1 MKKNLFRKFLALF
14 LTGTMLAAVGCKDYD
29 DDIDKI
35 NNRVDGLEGQITALN
50 DVDSRLKVVEGV
62 CDKFKNFDPNKDY
75 AVKQDITDKL
85 NAAKTQWLA
94 EVEAKGYL
102 TKATLADALTGL
114 DFNFATQKTIEAMK
128 TALNGY
134 FAGANSGLN
143 DTEKAEVKKQIED
156 YLKGITDLSTSVLGT
171 AMANYLTAYVGADSF
186 GAGVSKEVLSELQKE
201 NSVYKDALYNYVKGY
216 IATTEGQEKVIL
228 QKDLDTAFGT
238 YKANINALWSAVGN
252 LANRIQS
259 MVFVPTNIDGY
270 AHTYLM
276 KLGGK
281 ALNTPYFEL
290 TFRVSPASLAP
301 ELVKSA
307 TFALKSKA
315 VTRAAGP
322 VLGTPTV
329 TNEAEGEIT
338 FVITDTDAAN
348 YVTDNQGPKEAQ
360 AVAIVVKNGEGDVN
374 PGWEADAE
382 GTDVDTSIDF
392 TTSYVMLVAD
402 ADADVD
408 DNFVLVNAEGKEYDA
423 AVDNYELDYTTDDVV
438 TLMSNYTLMYKEE
451 AGEYIAID
459 GEEGAAAKYHWNV
472 VPALVIENTVAKYGN
487 QVDVANDGADW
498 STIMGQA
505 ATVFGKPA
513 GDPLASANKA
523 KAVEVQLKSDKKVA
537 ASIGYKFYL
546 ERKVSVKAGSNSAV
560 QLSGNHGTYKG
571 QVEVVQH
578 SLGDYDFSR
587 SFFWNYTK
595 WAAGKNASDWTGTDA
610 AYTVDYLNLEEVQKL
625 DKEDFNALA
634 ADATAW
640 TIDQTATADALKSVE
655 IYSEKAGGSVVGQ
668 GDIQALAIT
677 IKGYKAGAGKIV
689 ATKEIVTDNDADKI
703 SIKLTIDVQ
712 QPSDLTATI
721 LSTVPYSTT
730 QPQAIMDK
738 DWIKTLYNAN
748 KTELAKY
755 GFDAAA
761 TLQDYIDVLTITT
774 HNCTP
779 GAGLTYDS
787 NADHLIYDVASHMI
801 QTKIKAIDFT
811 KDTSFK
817 TNSTGANQGLRNA
830 DAPFGIKITGTCA
843 ITKSADASL
852 EQQWQFG
859 EKAQGPNPT
868 DNGDAFAVAAVELL
882 NYYNAKAVSADKK
895 VVFALVTEGKSNEE
909 KAEIAK
915 ASISSDNKLDWG
927 TCNLTS
933 LDLTASLVSQDG
945 SSTYDV
951 QSFTVD
957 LKTPIYVTAIAMR
970 PAAEVDQTLT
980 AGGVQ
985 TINLI
990 SMLTWKDIFDNEVVD
1005 KENNKILDKYAA
1017 ETCYNIP
1024 AVDWSSAVV
1033 TLATGG
1039 QNVPSTPLTLE
1050 DGTIKYNINNIDA
1063 TKTYTVTVS
1072 GVVVGARYNE
1082 PNENVTITFQLKP
1095 AAN

>member
-171 AMANYLTAYVGADSF
+171 AMANYLKAYVGADSF
-186 GAGVSKEVLSELQKE
+186 GAGVSKEVLAELQKE
-201 NSVYKDALYNYVKGY
+201 NSVYKDALYSYVKGY

-276 KLGGK
+276 KLGDK
-281 ALNTPYFEL
+281 ALNAPYFEL

-307 TFALKSKA
+307 SFALKSKA

-348 YVTDNQGPKEAQ
+348 YVTDAQGPKEAQ

-408 DNFVLVNAEGKEYDA
+408 DNFVLVNAEGEEYDA
-423 AVDNYELDYTTDDVV
+423 DVDNYELDYTTDDVV
-438 TLMSNYTLMYKEE
+438 TLMSNYTLMYKEK

-487 QVDVANDGADW
+487 QADVANDGTVW
-498 STIMGQA
+498 STVMGQA

-513 GDPLASANKA
+513 GDPIASANKA
-523 KAVEVQLKSDKKVA
+523 KVVEVQLKSDKKVA
-537 ASIGYKFYL
+537 ASLDYKFYL
-546 ERKVSVKAGSNSAV
+546 ERKVFVKAGSNAAV
-560 QLSGNHGTYKG
+560 QLSGNHATYKG
-571 QVEVVQH
+571 QVKVVKH
-578 SLGDYDFSR
+578 LLGEYEFNLFMNWD
-587 SFFWNYTK
+587 YTK
-595 WAAGKNASDWTGTDA
+595 WQSGKSGSDWSNVSYIPVSDAGK
-610 AYTVDYLNLEEVQKL
+610 AYIVLEPKL
-625 DKEDFNALA
+625 DVDDFNALA
-634 ADATAW
+634 DDASAW
-640 TIDQTATADALKSVE
+640 TIKDNTGFKPTASDAEALVVTSAK
-655 IYSEKAGGSVVGQ
+655 KAGGVVEGNDAQALELTVKNYKNGYGSVVVEKTIDS
-668 GDIQALAIT
+668 GD
-677 IKGYKAGAGKIV
+677 G
-689 ATKEIVTDNDADKI
+689 NKI
-703 SIKLTIDVQ
+703 SI
-712 QPSDLTATI
+712 TATLTFAQPFSAGAPTVSLVESI
-721 LSTVPYSTT
+721 PFSTSA
-730 QPQAIMDK
+730 QAISAK
-738 DWIKTLYNAN
+738 DWIKTLYNATADLKSKFGFSTEADFTTYV
-748 KTELAKY
+748 KTYAIENTAAAAVKNVTTNAAT
-755 GFDAAA
+755 FDA
-761 TLQDYIDVLTITT
+761 
-774 HNCTP
+774 
-779 GAGLTYDS
+779 
-787 NADHLIYDVASHMI
+787 
-801 QTKIKAIDFT
+801 
-811 KDTSFK
+811 
-817 TNSTGANQGLRNA
+817 STGEVKIALLTADFMQTPNTVTLDSKLTLT
-830 DAPFGIKITGTCA
+830 DAPFEIKIAKTPVA
-843 ITKSADASL
+843 VTKPADAVL
-852 EQQWQFG
+852 EAQWQLG
-859 EKAQGPNPT
+859 EKAQGPNPA
-868 DNGDAFAVAAVELL
+868 DNGDAFTVAAVELL
-882 NYYNAKAVSADKK
+882 NYYNAKAVSAEKK
-895 VVFALVTEGKSNEE
+895 VVFALVTEGKTSVEQT
-909 KAEIAK
+909 EIAK
-915 ASISSDNKLDWG
+915 ASITADNKLNWG

-933 LDLTASLVSQDG
+933 LDLTASLVSSDG
-945 SSTYDV
+945 STTYDV
-951 QSFTVD
+951 RSFTVD
-957 LKTPIYVTAIAMR
+957 LKTPIDVTAIAML

-980 AGGVQ
+980 AGGEQ

-990 SMLTWKDIFDNEVVD
+990 SMLTWKDIFGNEVVD
-1005 KENNKILDKYAA
+1005 KDNNKIFDKYAA
-1017 ETCYNIP
+1017 AACYNIP
-1024 AVDWSSAVV
+1024 EVDWSSAVV
-1033 TLATGG
+1033 TLAKGG

-1050 DGTIKYNINNIDA
+1050 AGTIKYNINNIDA
-1063 TKTYTVTVS
+1063 TQTYTVTVS